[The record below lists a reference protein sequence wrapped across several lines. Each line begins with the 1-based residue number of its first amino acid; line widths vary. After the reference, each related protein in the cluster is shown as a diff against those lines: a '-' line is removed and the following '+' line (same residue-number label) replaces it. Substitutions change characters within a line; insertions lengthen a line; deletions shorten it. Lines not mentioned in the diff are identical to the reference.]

1 MAACYW
7 ALVWL
12 ILANSDSPSNALR
25 YGVMQ
30 AELGAGG
37 RVLGWGDMVAQMEGE
52 LPEQNLAWLTR
63 TWWHLQRKGNV
74 SRLCL
79 TRGGWGSLGI
89 PGTPRQ
95 KETKPGRKRGTE

>member
-1 MAACYW
+1 
-7 ALVWL
+7 
-12 ILANSDSPSNALR
+12 
-25 YGVMQ
+25 
-30 AELGAGG
+30 
-37 RVLGWGDMVAQMEGE
+37 MVAQMEGE

-89 PGTPRQ
+89 PGTRRQ
-95 KETKPGRKRGTE
+95 KETNRKKEQRHRMREGGIEGERTGPGGEGQ